1 MSIVNPRGP
10 GRSGRLAVRGAVTG
24 VGLAER
30 LVVHRMLTERNS
42 PLVDEMVGAVVDQV
56 PIYRELSDTQLR
68 EVTAIAQW
76 AVTRLT
82 EMWVDGTRLTA
93 RDISRFRG
101 IGATRATDGRPLLA
115 VLRAYRVAAAIITD
129 AVAEHAPPGLTVADL
144 AALVQALVAALDELS
159 EALANGYQHK
169 AAELITDRR
178 RLIDEFLHDLLAGRQ
193 TSPGALADRTEQLNV
208 RVPASFGLLLAVG
221 DPTSPETHPARVA
234 TLVASPA
241 VGADHGPVDL
251 STGALLSTVR
261 AGTGVLLLPDE
272 HDRSAVATA
281 VAAGGWRA
289 CLISGA
295 SPATLPQDYRAAVA
309 ALEHAP
315 VAAFARRTLLDRGDA
330 LTVAVLHG
338 APPVDRA
345 ALHAAVLG
353 PVLTPANAHLLE
365 GLHAYLTHG
374 SAIEAAAT
382 IGLHPQ
388 TMRHRLRRLTELTG
402 RSLTH
407 SWDRLVL
414 AVTHASLPPPSP

>member
-1 MSIVNPRGP
+1 M
-10 GRSGRLAVRGAVTG
+10 RGAVTG

-30 LVVHRMLTERNS
+30 LVVHRLLTERNS

-76 AVTRLT
+76 AVTRLS
-82 EMWVDGTRLTA
+82 EMWVDGTRLTT

-208 RVPASFGLLLAVG
+208 RVPASFGLLLALG
-221 DPTSPETHPARVA
+221 DPTTSPETHPARVA
-234 TLVASPA
+234 ALAASPA
-241 VGADHGPVDL
+241 VGADRGPVDL

-261 AGTGVLLLPDE
+261 AGAGVLLLPDGPE
-272 HDRSAVATA
+272 QSEVVTA

-289 CLISGA
+289 CLISGS

-315 VAAFARRTLLDRGDA
+315 VAAFARRTVLDRGDA

-338 APPVDRA
+338 TPPVDRA

-365 GLHAYLTHG
+365 GLDAYLTHG
-374 SAIEAAAT
+374 SAIEAATAV
-382 IGLHPQ
+382 GLHPQ

-414 AVTHASLPPPSP
+414 AVTHASLPPPER

>member
-1 MSIVNPRGP
+1 M
-10 GRSGRLAVRGAVTG
+10 TG

-30 LVVHRMLTERNS
+30 LIVHRLLTERS
-42 PLVDEMVGAVVDQV
+42 STLVDELVGAVVDQV

-68 EVTAIAQW
+68 EVTAITRW

-82 EMWVDGTRLTA
+82 EMWVDGTRLTT
-93 RDISRFRG
+93 RDVNRFRG

-115 VLRAYRVAAAIITD
+115 VLRAYRVAAAVITD
-129 AVAEHAPPGLTVADL
+129 AIAAHAPPGLTVADL

-193 TSPGALADRTEQLNV
+193 TSSGALADRTEQLNV
-208 RVPASFGLLLAVG
+208 RVPTSFGLLLAGG
-221 DPTSPETHPARVA
+221 DPKSPETHPARVA

-241 VGADHGPVDL
+241 AGADHGPVDL

-261 AGTGVLLLPDE
+261 AGAGVLLLPDGHE
-272 HDRSAVATA
+272 QSEVVAA

-315 VAAFARRTLLDRGDA
+315 VAAFARRTVLDRGDA

-338 APPVDRA
+338 TPPVDRA

-365 GLHAYLTHG
+365 GLDAYLTHG
-374 SAIEAAAT
+374 SAIEAATAV
-382 IGLHPQ
+382 GLHPQ

-414 AVTHASLPPPSP
+414 AVTHASLPPPGR